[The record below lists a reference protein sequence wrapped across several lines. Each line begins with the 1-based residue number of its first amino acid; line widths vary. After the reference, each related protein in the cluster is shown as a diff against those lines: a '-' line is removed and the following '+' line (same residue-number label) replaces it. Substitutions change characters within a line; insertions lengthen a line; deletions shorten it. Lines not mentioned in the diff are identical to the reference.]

1 MSEVTLDC
9 KGLPCP
15 EPVLACKKAVES
27 RPRSL
32 SVQVDNEAAR
42 ENVARFLTSQGY
54 TVSWTPTGGAM
65 TLTAR
70 PVLRDGRRFRRSRG
84 RRAGMR
90 LHGHGRGGDGAHEP
104 QGRGVPQRR
113 DHRQGRRGA
122 RRQTHGQF
130 PGHAPGDGSGLWR
143 IILVNGA
150 VKMATTGHPCLEKLK
165 TLEAGGVSVLVCGTC
180 LDFFGL
186 LEKKE
191 AGQTTNML
199 DVVTSLDFA
208 DKVIAL

>member
-32 SVQVDNEAAR
+32 TVLVDNEAAR

-54 TVSWTPTGGAM
+54 TVSWTPTAGAM
-65 TLTAR
+65 TLTATLAGEAAAGAVAGGTAGPDCACVAMSEGEMER
-70 PVLRDGRRFRRSRG
+70 LGRRTVVFLTAETIG
-84 RRAGMR
+84 QGDDV
-90 LHGHGRGGDGAHEP
+90 LGGKLMFNFLGTLPEMGPA
-104 QGRGVPQRR
+104 
-113 DHRQGRRGA
+113 
-122 RRQTHGQF
+122 
-130 PGHAPGDGSGLWR
+130 LWR
-143 IILVNGA
+143 VILVNGA
-150 VKMATTGHPCLEKLK
+150 VKMATAGHPCLEKLK
-165 TLEAGGVSVLVCGTC
+165 ALEAGGVSLLVCGTC

-208 DKVIAL
+208 DKVVSL

>member
-15 EPVLACKKAVES
+15 EPVLACKKAVAS

-42 ENVARFLTSQGY
+42 ENVARFLASQGY
-54 TVSWTPTGGAM
+54 TVTWTPSAGAM
-65 TLTAR
+65 TLTATLSTGTAAAENAAPSGPDCSCTVMGEAEMGR
-70 PVLRDGRRFRRSRG
+70 LGRRTVVFLTAETIG
-84 RRAGMR
+84 KGDDT
-90 LHGHGRGGDGAHEP
+90 LGGKLMFNFLGTLPEMGP
-104 QGRGVPQRR
+104 
-113 DHRQGRRGA
+113 
-122 RRQTHGQF
+122 
-130 PGHAPGDGSGLWR
+130 SLWR
-143 IILVNGA
+143 VILVNGA
-150 VKMATTGHPCLEKLK
+150 VKMATAGHPCLEKLK
-165 TLEAGGVSVLVCGTC
+165 ALEAGGVSLLVCGTC

-208 DKVIAL
+208 DKVISL